1 MSMTPWLDKGVARK
15 YAQLRPAP
23 GHGLHYT
30 MGALQMYRLLADR
43 QQQLGDD
50 FVLKDFHDDLMSR
63 GRVPLALIRYEMT
76 GYEDDVR
83 ELWDRTPLSELK

>member
-1 MSMTPWLDKGVARK
+1 MLSCVR
-15 YAQLRPAP
+15 
-23 GHGLHYT
+23 
-30 MGALQMYRLLADR
+30 
-43 QQQLGDD
+43 QLGDD